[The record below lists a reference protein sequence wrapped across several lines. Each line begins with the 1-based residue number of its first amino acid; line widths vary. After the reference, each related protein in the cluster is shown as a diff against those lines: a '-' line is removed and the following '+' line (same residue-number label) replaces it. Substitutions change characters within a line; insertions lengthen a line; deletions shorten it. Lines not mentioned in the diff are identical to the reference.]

1 MVCGAAYITTCKAT
15 SKNKK
20 TKTNKKTR
28 EKMIESETEML
39 VLGSEPA
46 WNRTK
51 KIFKLSIRVV
61 KDATDYMEPKRVKIL
76 KKIIE
81 DSTY

>member
-1 MVCGAAYITTCKAT
+1 
-15 SKNKK
+15 
-20 TKTNKKTR
+20 
-28 EKMIESETEML
+28 MIESETEML